1 MNFNDLAIFVDI
13 YETGS
18 LNQSAM
24 HLGYAQSNL
33 TARLK
38 KLELDMETRLF
49 IRRYNGLT
57 PTKNGDQ
64 FYLFAKE
71 AIQNLAA
78 IKERFNADMKK
89 ILISELLLNDDI
101 NNLQTIDIT
110 KDTITIKKTRDIAS
124 ASLKNSFDRII
135 SFLRLKHVSD
145 MAETRKTIDSY
156 YLASPLID
164 DAQCAYCFVNRDE
177 TCPFRQQTLA
187 EFAKDK
193 VVIELDSFENI
204 ITCIESGQGIAL
216 LPGYLTETKKLQK
229 WEETS
234 RPITYY
240 SYE

>member
-78 IKERFNADMKK
+78 IKERFNADTKK

-145 MAETRKTIDSY
+145 MAET
-156 YLASPLID
+156 LASPLID